1 MKNSFFSFFS
11 AKNLSKNWH
20 FIGLLQIV
28 AGITGYIFGF
38 LNNVQL
44 WDYLWV
50 CPVVAI
56 ITGFFVFFKNR
67 FGMSS
72 AIVWIICAPLL
83 AVLNDVTKTFQV
95 WHIHHLLS
103 VIILLIIL
111 YNFKK
116 TWNPKGF
123 LFGLTSYYSY
133 IMITSYISSGK
144 INLFYEWFG
153 YGKKILYTGIFFAFS
168 SIVIFFWD
176 KLDKKN

>member
-1 MKNSFFSFFS
+1 MQTNFLSFKKISE
-11 AKNLSKNWH
+11 NWH

-72 AIVWIICAPLL
+72 AIVWIVCAPLL
-83 AVLNDVTKTFQV
+83 AFLNDVLETLEF
-95 WHIHHLLS
+95 WHIHHLVSIFVL
-103 VIILLIIL
+103 LLIL
-111 YNFKK
+111 YHIKDC
-116 TWNPKGF
+116 WNPKGF
-123 LFGLTSYYSY
+123 LFGMTSFYAY
-133 IMITSYISSGK
+133 MGITSYISGGK
-144 INLFYEWFG
+144 INMACQWFNNCEA
-153 YGKKILYTGIFFAFS
+153 ILYISIFFAVLSFA
-168 SIVIFFWD
+168 VLLWE
-176 KLDKKN
+176 LLKNK